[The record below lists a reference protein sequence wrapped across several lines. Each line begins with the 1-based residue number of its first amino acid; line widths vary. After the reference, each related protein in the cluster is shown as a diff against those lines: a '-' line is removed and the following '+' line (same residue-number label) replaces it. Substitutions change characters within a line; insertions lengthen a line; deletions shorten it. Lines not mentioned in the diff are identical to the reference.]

1 MRENHHSHHAEIA
14 VMNRQ
19 SIVPA
24 AVMGSTQ
31 SVGNSRE
38 EQR

>member
-1 MRENHHSHHAEIA
+1 MRENHHSYHAKRA

-24 AVMGSTQ
+24 AVMGNTQ